1 MRRISLPP
9 SSRRSQPPGPSALR
23 SVVKVLTVSDA
34 PDYEQPWQT
43 RGAISSSGSG
53 AVVQTNR
60 GLRVLTNAHVVENQ
74 VFVEVRRYGNST
86 KYVAEVEGVGHECD
100 LALLRV
106 EQEEFY
112 GGAEPLVC
120 GPLPALG
127 TRVKV
132 LGYPIGGERLSVTE
146 GVVSRIEV
154 SPYAQTQRS
163 LLAIQLDAAIN
174 SGSSG
179 GPVFKDDRLIGVA
192 FQSLEEGENIS
203 YAIAAPVVQHFLK
216 DIEDGIFD
224 GFPDLGITWQPLE
237 AASHRKQLGL
247 SAKGGGILVTGVVYQ
262 GSAWRKLREGDAILE
277 IDGVPIARDGTVALR
292 PGELVDLSYV
302 VAQRQVGERMDAV
315 IWRSGTQRR
324 VRLHLTAPK
333 RLVPEDRYDV
343 RPSYFIYGGL
353 VFVPLT
359 RDYLKSWGDDWQHAA
374 PHHLMALHDYGL
386 RRRDRLEVV
395 ILMKVLADRANQGYH
410 ELENLVVTH
419 VNGVKIRSLR
429 EVIQLIDAGKG
440 AFTTIATAQGRQIVL
455 DADLARQRHA
465 AVLARYHV
473 PSDRSDDLL

>member
-277 IDGVPIARDGTVALR
+277 IDGRPVILSGDDFTVRGGSADASI
-292 PGELVDLSYV
+292 PG
-302 VAQRQVGERMDAV
+302 
-315 IWRSGTQRR
+315 
-324 VRLHLTAPK
+324 K
-333 RLVPEDRYDV
+333 RL
-343 RPSYFIYGGL
+343 
-353 VFVPLT
+353 
-359 RDYLKSWGDDWQHAA
+359 
-374 PHHLMALHDYGL
+374 
-386 RRRDRLEVV
+386 RL
-395 ILMKVLADRANQGYH
+395 A
-410 ELENLVVTH
+410 
-419 VNGVKIRSLR
+419 
-429 EVIQLIDAGKG
+429 
-440 AFTTIATAQGRQIVL
+440 
-455 DADLARQRHA
+455 
-465 AVLARYHV
+465 
-473 PSDRSDDLL
+473 